1 MSALDDPGGSSSN
14 VPQNNPVPAVNGQ
27 TEEQAPEIAVVQ
39 NKNDLD
45 ARTDDAK
52 DVTPAT
58 GPEQPLNGVKEKKK
72 RRRLDDLGFSSPGP
86 AFLTSASISS
96 DGGGTESESDTNR
109 TRPRRQSRLST
120 HVINGSALNGHQQN
134 SRSISPAPNGSQQH
148 HTTVE
153 PPKQKTTSKP
163 SIFRNFT
170 PKASS
175 VQQSSP
181 STSKVN
187 GKGKGV
193 DRSVGEVS
201 RPVNGKRESTITST
215 VHHDSQAG
223 SSRKDRL
230 LDERRKQ
237 MDKVYKDH
245 DMLVRELFHLHKFVT
260 LFGFDPEVAL
270 QDRSDVFERFRMD
283 YDLATQLSGT
293 KGGRTTR
300 RIVSARRGDLSL
312 PIEQKQKN
320 TLPSTSVQQ
329 QSQNGKYSN
338 GQKRGRL
345 RTSSINS
352 SSDGAGSD
360 ANGKAR
366 GKEDV
371 PSKKRAKKIILR
383 RSKDPAVSSD
393 GESDT
398 LLEPDTGT
406 TKKRKSKFIYL
417 PRPPVEVER
426 IDGIPR
432 IRVLQPANL
441 PPKARFDQS
450 LSSYLS
456 SWYTSGDIVGSTG
469 EWQELS
475 QAELIQRDERE
486 AALYSRI
493 DELRSE
499 GLLQSR
505 EEALKRSHQNRA
517 REAIRTN
524 NYWDS
529 ILSQIGQR
537 QHQQRVELRNKIQMA
552 KRVARMVQTYWDEK
566 LGRGEKQR
574 KIEERRVRALAK
586 WTVREVR
593 KQWKLAVNVIR
604 AQRNAKEKQEK
615 DRAGR
620 EQLRTILEQSSQMLG
635 KQQKA
640 LLEMEAQMS
649 ESEESSLDIS
659 EEESDEEDEA
669 EDSSGSGTESGPES
683 EESEI
688 ENNTARDDTLAAL
701 LAHEEDDVSDE
712 LEEESDFDIT
722 EASSGPENVEDDDES
737 EEQEEQEEYGSLSQ
751 LLQPGTPDDDESIE
765 EVNGAHAKIKE
776 ISVEPVDFEAEN
788 ELKPVK
794 TTRISKSDASP
805 SSDVNGSHTS
815 PEVIAAGDASD
826 NADTSDEDA
835 ELERKMWEED
845 ESESDEANSDAEMPV
860 EELMKKYGYGKENK
874 TAEIDTKAE
883 SELPDTSDEDADL
896 ERKMWEEDESE
907 SDDDQANSDAEM
919 SIEDLKKKYGYGAE
933 SKTKPDDAKPDV
945 DLESASQQESDDS
958 DVSMGEQSDAGE
970 KEPASEIET
979 IGSATPNED
988 RTSVKIK
995 PPFLLRGNL
1004 RPYQQIGFEW
1014 LVNLY
1019 NSGSNGILADE
1030 MGLGKT
1036 IQTISLLGHLA
1047 CDKGIWGP
1055 HLVVAPT
1062 SVMLNW
1068 EVEFKKFL
1076 PGFKI
1081 LSYYGSQRERKE
1093 KRKGWNSDNSFNV
1106 CITSYQLILAD
1117 QHILR
1122 RKAWQYLVL
1131 DEAHHI
1137 KNFRS
1142 QRWQTL
1148 LGFNSQRRLLLTG
1161 TPLQNNLMDLWS
1173 LMYFLMPN
1181 GINSA
1186 DGMVNTGFSSMKDFQ
1201 QWFSNPLNRAVESA
1215 GVGAVS
1221 EEMDAETRGMV
1232 SKLHV
1237 LLRPYLLRR
1246 LKSEVER
1253 EMPAKYEHVIKCRLS
1268 KRQQFLYND
1277 FMSRAK
1283 TRESLASGNYLSIIN
1298 CLMQL
1303 RKVCN
1308 HPDLFEQRPI
1318 VTSFAMNRSAVAD
1331 YEIKELLVRRNLLSD
1346 PEHDRESVNLD
1357 VINMHFNDPSRSH
1370 LTPITSRSLKKLDAS
1385 DHLLHAKTQIP
1396 PSEPI
1401 DTWTIEGYTNSM
1413 KKRQQN
1419 ELASKWQ
1426 HIGYLN
1432 RLRCEASPPRH
1443 FDDDTIQLL
1452 KRFGNEDRLA
1462 PFSLVKDS
1470 RRGHLTRCDPVHKM
1484 IYSNEDRREA
1494 VQGFI
1499 DRFAFVTPKAVST
1512 DMPKWALPG
1521 FDYSTIPAPAQDV
1534 SFDTLHKSAVKLQ
1547 IAFPDASLLQ
1557 YDCGKMQELA
1567 KLMDK
1572 CKYGSHRILIF
1583 TQMTKVLDI
1592 LEIWLNFNG
1601 FNYLR
1606 LDGQTKVEDR
1616 QSLTEKFN
1624 RDDRIKAFILSTRSG
1639 GLGINLTG
1647 ADYVLFF
1654 DIDWNFQIEA
1664 QCMDRAHR
1672 IGQTRDVHIY
1682 RFVSE
1687 HTIEENM
1694 LKKSQEKRLLDAMVI
1709 QDGEFNTE
1717 GLSKMSWVE
1726 SMFDEGGRSIA
1737 GVRVGGY
1744 DADEQKDQ
1752 PNMSGK
1758 RIEQAMD
1765 EAEDEEDAQAARE
1778 ARAEIH
1784 VIDDEFAE
1792 EMDANDREN
1801 NAKNDSVPDSREVS
1815 TPLDAEGQVYENGQ
1829 QEEEEGGT
1837 IDDYM
1842 LQFVDKDWDYFS
1854 TI

>member
-1 MSALDDPGGSSSN
+1 M
-14 VPQNNPVPAVNGQ
+14 
-27 TEEQAPEIAVVQ
+27 
-39 NKNDLD
+39 
-45 ARTDDAK
+45 
-52 DVTPAT
+52 
-58 GPEQPLNGVKEKKK
+58 
-72 RRRLDDLGFSSPGP
+72 
-86 AFLTSASISS
+86 
-96 DGGGTESESDTNR
+96 
-109 TRPRRQSRLST
+109 
-120 HVINGSALNGHQQN
+120 
-134 SRSISPAPNGSQQH
+134 
-148 HTTVE
+148 
-153 PPKQKTTSKP
+153 
-163 SIFRNFT
+163 
-170 PKASS
+170 
-175 VQQSSP
+175 
-181 STSKVN
+181 
-187 GKGKGV
+187 
-193 DRSVGEVS
+193 
-201 RPVNGKRESTITST
+201 
-215 VHHDSQAG
+215 
-223 SSRKDRL
+223 
-230 LDERRKQ
+230 
-237 MDKVYKDH
+237 
-245 DMLVRELFHLHKFVT
+245 
-260 LFGFDPEVAL
+260 
-270 QDRSDVFERFRMD
+270 
-283 YDLATQLSGT
+283 
-293 KGGRTTR
+293 
-300 RIVSARRGDLSL
+300 
-312 PIEQKQKN
+312 PIEQKQKPS
-320 TLPSTSVQQ
+320 LPSNIVQNQ
-329 QSQNGKYSN
+329 TQNGKHNN
-338 GQKRGRL
+338 GHKRGRL
-345 RTSSINS
+345 RTSSVTS
-352 SSDGAGSD
+352 STDEAGSD
-360 ANGKAR
+360 AISKAR
-366 GKEDV
+366 EKENV
-371 PSKKRAKKIILR
+371 HSKKRARKIIAR
-383 RSKDPAVSSD
+383 RSNDLAASSD
-393 GESDT
+393 NEDSDCSPEMET
-398 LLEPDTGT
+398 VT
-406 TKKRKSKFIYL
+406 TKKKKSKFIYL

-426 IDGIPR
+426 VDGIPR
-432 IRVLQPANL
+432 IRVLQPPNL
-441 PPKARFDQS
+441 PPQSRFDQS
-450 LSSYLS
+450 LSKYFS
-456 SWYTSGDIVGSTG
+456 SWHTSGDIIGTTG

-475 QAELIQRDERE
+475 QAELLQRDERE

-529 ILSQIGQR
+529 ILSQIGPR
-537 QHQQRVELRNKIQMA
+537 QYQQRVELRNKIQMT
-552 KRVARMVQTYWDEK
+552 KRVARMIQTYWDEK

-593 KQWKLAVNVIR
+593 KEWKLAVNIIR
-604 AQRNAKEKQEK
+604 ARRDEREKQEK

-620 EQLRTILEQSSQMLG
+620 EQLRTILEQSSQMLD

-649 ESEESSLDIS
+649 DSDSESEESSLDIS
-659 EEESDEEDEA
+659 EEETDEEEVT
-669 EDSSGSGTESGPES
+669 ESSVESGTEL
-683 EESEI
+683 EEEETASDA
-688 ENNTARDDTLAAL
+688 ARDDTLSAL
-701 LAHEEDDVSDE
+701 LADENDVSDE
-712 LEEESDFDIT
+712 SEEESDFDII
-722 EASSGPENVEDDDES
+722 EESSGPEDIEEDDES
-737 EEQEEQEEYGSLSQ
+737 EEEAYGSLSQ
-751 LLQPGTPDDDESIE
+751 LLLPGTPEDDESIE
-765 EVNGAHAKIKE
+765 KVNGANGRTNE
-776 ISVEPVDFEAEN
+776 IFDITSESVDFEADD

-794 TTRISKSDASP
+794 TLRTGKRDASV
-805 SSDVNGSHTS
+805 SSGVNGSQTS
-815 PEVIAAGDASD
+815 PDGLATGDASD
-826 NADTSDEDA
+826 NADISDEDAELERKMWEEDDDESESEDEEENSDADLPIEELKKKYGYESEKKTAELDGNLESDLAGTSDEDA

-845 ESESDEANSDAEMPV
+845 ESESDDDGKNSDNDMPI
-860 EELMKKYGYGKENK
+860 EELMKKYGYGVEDK
-874 TAEIDTKAE
+874 TQPNNTK
-883 SELPDTSDEDADL
+883 SDADT
-896 ERKMWEEDESE
+896 ES
-907 SDDDQANSDAEM
+907 
-919 SIEDLKKKYGYGAE
+919 
-933 SKTKPDDAKPDV
+933 
-945 DLESASQQESDDS
+945 ESASQPNSQDS
-958 DVSMGEQSDAGE
+958 DISMEGQSAVEE
-970 KEPASEIET
+970 KEQVSDIVSIRKT
-979 IGSATPNED
+979 GSATPNDD

-1004 RPYQQIGFEW
+1004 RPYQQLGFEW

-1221 EEMDAETRGMV
+1221 EEMDAETKGMV

-1246 LKSEVER
+1246 MKSEVER

-1331 YEIKELLVRRNLLSD
+1331 YEIKELLVRRDLLSD
-1346 PEHDRESVNLD
+1346 PEHERESVNLD
-1357 VINMHFNDPSRSH
+1357 VINLHFNDPSRSH

-1385 DHLLHAKTQIP
+1385 EQLPHAKTQIP
-1396 PSEPI
+1396 ISEPI

-1419 ELASKWQ
+1419 ALASKWQ

-1432 RLRCEASPPRH
+1432 RLRCQAIPPHH
-1443 FDDDTIQLL
+1443 FDHDTINIL
-1452 KRFGNEDRLA
+1452 KRFGNGDRFA
-1462 PFSLVKDS
+1462 PFSLAHDNHKS
-1470 RRGHLTRCDPVHKM
+1470 HLTRCDSVHKL
-1484 IYSNEDRREA
+1484 ILSNEDRREA

-1499 DRFAFVTPKAVST
+1499 DRFAFVTPRAVST

-1521 FDYSTIPAPAQDV
+1521 FDHSTIPAPAQEV
-1534 SFDTLHKSAVKLQ
+1534 SFDTLHKPAVKLQ

-1567 KLMDK
+1567 KLMDE

-1647 ADYVLFF
+1647 ADRVLFW
-1654 DIDWNFQIEA
+1654 DIDWNYQIEA

-1737 GVRVGGY
+1737 GVRVGGGGEE
-1744 DADEQKDQ
+1744 EQSEGPKNISD
-1752 PNMSGK
+1752 K

-1765 EAEDEEDAQAARE
+1765 EAEDEEDARAARE

-1792 EMDANDREN
+1792 EMDAKEGED
-1801 NAKNDSVPDSREVS
+1801 NAKPDSVPESREVS
-1815 TPLDAEGQVYENGQ
+1815 MPLDAEGINYEEDQ
-1829 QEEEEGGT
+1829 YVEEEEGGT
-1837 IDDYM
+1837 IDDYI
-1842 LQFVDKDWDYFS
+1842 LQFVDTDWDYFS

>member
-1 MSALDDPGGSSSN
+1 M
-14 VPQNNPVPAVNGQ
+14 
-27 TEEQAPEIAVVQ
+27 
-39 NKNDLD
+39 
-45 ARTDDAK
+45 
-52 DVTPAT
+52 
-58 GPEQPLNGVKEKKK
+58 
-72 RRRLDDLGFSSPGP
+72 
-86 AFLTSASISS
+86 
-96 DGGGTESESDTNR
+96 
-109 TRPRRQSRLST
+109 
-120 HVINGSALNGHQQN
+120 
-134 SRSISPAPNGSQQH
+134 
-148 HTTVE
+148 
-153 PPKQKTTSKP
+153 
-163 SIFRNFT
+163 
-170 PKASS
+170 
-175 VQQSSP
+175 
-181 STSKVN
+181 
-187 GKGKGV
+187 
-193 DRSVGEVS
+193 
-201 RPVNGKRESTITST
+201 
-215 VHHDSQAG
+215 
-223 SSRKDRL
+223 
-230 LDERRKQ
+230 
-237 MDKVYKDH
+237 
-245 DMLVRELFHLHKFVT
+245 
-260 LFGFDPEVAL
+260 

-312 PIEQKQKN
+312 PIEQRQKP
-320 TLPSTSVQQ
+320 TLPSTYTHTQEKS
-329 QSQNGKYSN
+329 SKHIQNGKYSN

-345 RTSSINS
+345 RTSSDAS
-352 SSDGAGSD
+352 STGE
-360 ANGKAR
+360 AR
-366 GKEDV
+366 NEATKSV
-371 PSKKRAKKIILR
+371 HATSKRAKKNDIR
-383 RSKDPAVSSD
+383 KTMGSAASSD
-393 GESDT
+393 DSDRDS
-398 LLEPDTGT
+398 LAENEAP
-406 TKKRKSKFIYL
+406 KKRKSKFIYL
-417 PRPPVEVER
+417 PRAPVEIER
-426 IDGIPR
+426 IEGIPR
-432 IRVLQPANL
+432 IRVLQPTNL
-441 PPKARFDQS
+441 PSQSRFDQS
-450 LSSYLS
+450 MSRYLS
-456 SWYTSGDIVGSTG
+456 SWHTSGEILGSTG
-469 EWQELS
+469 EWQEYS
-475 QAELIQRDERE
+475 QTELLQRDERE
-486 AALYSRI
+486 AALYRRI
-493 DELRSE
+493 DELREE

-517 REAIRTN
+517 REALRTN
-524 NYWDS
+524 NHWDS
-529 ILSQIGQR
+529 ILAQIGHR
-537 QHQQRVELRNKIQMA
+537 QHQQRVELRNKIQNA
-552 KRVARMVQTYWDEK
+552 KRIARFVQAYWDEK

-604 AQRNAKEKQEK
+604 SQRNAKEKQEK

-640 LLEMEAQMS
+640 LLEMEAQISESESDS

-659 EEESDEEDEA
+659 EEETDDEV
-669 EDSSGSGTESGPES
+669 ES
-683 EESEI
+683 EGSVSDVERGAEPEEADSI
-688 ENNTARDDTLAAL
+688 EKVARDDKLSAL
-701 LAHEEDDVSDE
+701 LANEVEISDSS
-712 LEEESDFDIT
+712 EEESDFDI
-722 EASSGPENVEDDDES
+722 S
-737 EEQEEQEEYGSLSQ
+737 EESSEPEDFEENDEESGEEEAKGHSNLSQ
-751 LLQPGTPDDDESIE
+751 LLLPGTPEDDEELENFDVKARTLSDIT
-765 EVNGAHAKIKE
+765 
-776 ISVEPVDFEAEN
+776 SEPVDFEAEN
-788 ELKPVK
+788 ELKAVK
-794 TTRISKSDASP
+794 IVRESRRDASSTSP
-805 SSDVNGSHTS
+805 DVNGTLNTS
-815 PEVIAAGDASD
+815 EARP
-826 NADTSDEDA
+826 
-835 ELERKMWEED
+835 
-845 ESESDEANSDAEMPV
+845 SESDSDRT
-860 EELMKKYGYGKENK
+860 NR
-874 TAEIDTKAE
+874 
-883 SELPDTSDEDADL
+883 SEEDADL
-896 ERKMWEEDESE
+896 ERKMWEDDISDSEDEE
-907 SDDDQANSDAEM
+907 DKNSDDELPIQELM
-919 SIEDLKKKYGYGAE
+919 KKYGYGTE
-933 SKTKPDDAKPDV
+933 SKTEQDTDAAKTDTNRESESGNTSEE
-945 DLESASQQESDDS
+945 DAELEKKMWEEDESDMDGDEEDQNSDADMPIEKLREKYSYGAKNQEKSSSDS
-958 DVSMGEQSDAGE
+958 EKQPHYSEISDNTDVSMEDQSEDE
-970 KEPASEIET
+970 REHDDEVESMKMN
-979 IGSATPNED
+979 GSSTPNED
-988 RTSVKIK
+988 RSSIKIK

-1019 NSGSNGILADE
+1019 NHGSNGILADE

-1201 QWFSNPLNRAVESA
+1201 QWFSNPLNRAVENA
-1215 GVGAVS
+1215 GMGGVN
-1221 EEMDAETRGMV
+1221 EEMDAETKGMV
-1232 SKLHV
+1232 SKLHI

-1331 YEIKELLVRRNLLSD
+1331 YEIKELLVRRNLLENSD
-1346 PEHDRESVNLD
+1346 NNRECVNLD

-1370 LTPITSRSLKKLDAS
+1370 LTPIMTRSLKKLDAS
-1385 DHLLHAKTQIP
+1385 DKLPFANTQTP
-1396 PSEPI
+1396 ASEPI
-1401 DTWTIEGYTNSM
+1401 DTWTIEGYVNSM

-1419 ELASKWQ
+1419 ALATKWQ

-1432 RLRCEASPPRH
+1432 RMRCEAAPPLH
-1443 FDDDTIQLL
+1443 FDDDTVKTMEKL
-1452 KRFGNEDRLA
+1452 GNGERLA
-1462 PFSLVKDS
+1462 PFSIVKHNHRDL
-1470 RRGHLTRCDPVHKM
+1470 LTRCDSVHRM
-1484 IYSNEDRREA
+1484 IHSHEDRREA
-1494 VQGFI
+1494 VQEFI
-1499 DRFAFVTPKAVST
+1499 DRFAFVTPRAVST

-1521 FDYSTIPAPAQDV
+1521 FDYTTIPVLAQEV
-1534 SFDTLHKSAVKLQ
+1534 AFDTLHKPAVKLQ

-1572 CKYGSHRILIF
+1572 CKYGTHRILIF

-1647 ADYVLFF
+1647 ADMVLFF
-1654 DIDWNFQIEA
+1654 DLDWNFQIEA

-1694 LKKSQEKRLLDAMVI
+1694 LKKSQEKRLMDAMVI

-1717 GLSKMSWVE
+1717 GLSKMTWIE
-1726 SMFDEGGRSIA
+1726 SMFDEGGKTIA
-1737 GVRVGGY
+1737 GVRVGGA
-1744 DADEQKDQ
+1744 DAEEQNEAPKI
-1752 PNMSGK
+1752 MSDKG
-1758 RIEQAMD
+1758 IEQAMD
-1765 EAEDEEDAQAARE
+1765 AAEDEEDAQAAQE
-1778 ARAEIH
+1778 ARAQIH

-1792 EMDANDREN
+1792 EMDTKEGKSSGKDD
-1801 NAKNDSVPDSREVS
+1801 NAINSNELP
-1815 TPLDAEGQVYENGQ
+1815 TPLDVGDTNQE
-1829 QEEEEGGT
+1829 EEEEGGT

-1842 LQFVDKDWDYFS
+1842 LQFVDRDWEYFS
-1854 TI
+1854 MI